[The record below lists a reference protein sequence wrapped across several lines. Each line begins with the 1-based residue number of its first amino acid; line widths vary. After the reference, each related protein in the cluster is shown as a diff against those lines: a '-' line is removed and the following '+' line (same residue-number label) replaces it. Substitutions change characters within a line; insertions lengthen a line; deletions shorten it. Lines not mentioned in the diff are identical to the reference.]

1 MKAYL
6 KWELMVKNN
15 YISPKGHQKLVSEL
29 EHLLKVER
37 PEVTKLVQWAAS
49 NGDRSENAD
58 YLYGK
63 RRLREIDR
71 RIRFLNQRLD
81 AAVIVDP
88 TSIKSEKIQFGAT
101 VHLIDENGE
110 KKRFTIVGV
119 DEVDTS
125 RGRISWQSP
134 IGKTLIGKECG
145 DEVLVKVP
153 AGELTY
159 EVLEVNYQPIE

>member
-1 MKAYL
+1 M
-6 KWELMVKNN
+6 EKNN
-15 YISPKGHQKLVSEL
+15 YISPKGHQKLVDEL
-29 EHLLKVER
+29 QELLRVER
-37 PEVTKLVQWAAS
+37 PEVTRLVQWAAS

-81 AAVIVDP
+81 KAVIVDP
-88 TSIKSEKIQFGAT
+88 AQIKSEKVQFGAT
-101 VHLIDENGE
+101 VEIVDEEGVS
-110 KKRFTIVGV
+110 KRFTIVGV
-119 DEVDTS
+119 DEVDTAK
-125 RGRISWQSP
+125 GRISWQSP
-134 IGKTLIGKECG
+134 IGKNLLGKKPG

-159 EVLEVNYQPIE
+159 EVVNVIYQPIE

>member
-1 MKAYL
+1 M
-6 KWELMVKNN
+6 EKNN
-15 YISPKGHQKLVSEL
+15 YISPKGHQKLVDEL
-29 EHLLKVER
+29 QELLRVER
-37 PEVTKLVQWAAS
+37 PEVTRLVQWAAS

-81 AAVIVDP
+81 KAVIVDP
-88 TSIKSEKIQFGAT
+88 TQINSDKVQFGAT
-101 VHLIDENGE
+101 VEIVDEEGVTR
-110 KKRFTIVGV
+110 RFTIVGV
-119 DEVDTS
+119 DEVDTAK
-125 RGRISWQSP
+125 GRISWQSP
-134 IGKTLIGKECG
+134 IGKNLLGKKPG

-159 EVLEVNYQPIE
+159 EVVNVIYQPIE

>member
-1 MKAYL
+1 M
-6 KWELMVKNN
+6 EKNN
-15 YISPKGHQKLVSEL
+15 YISPKGHQKLVDEL
-29 EHLLKVER
+29 QELLRVER
-37 PEVTKLVQWAAS
+37 PEVTRLVQWAAS

-81 AAVIVDP
+81 KAVIVDP
-88 TSIKSEKIQFGAT
+88 TQIKSEKVQFGAT
-101 VHLIDENGE
+101 VEIVDEEGVS
-110 KKRFTIVGV
+110 KRFTIVGV
-119 DEVDTS
+119 DEVDTAK
-125 RGRISWQSP
+125 GRISWQSP
-134 IGKTLIGKECG
+134 IGKNLLGKKPG

-159 EVLEVNYQPIE
+159 EVVNVIYQPIE

>member
-1 MKAYL
+1 
-6 KWELMVKNN
+6 MVKNN
-15 YISPKGHQKLVSEL
+15 YISPKGYQKLVSEL
-29 EHLLKVER
+29 EQLMKVER

-63 RRLREIDR
+63 KRLREIDR
-71 RIRFLNQRLD
+71 RIRFLGQRLD

-88 TSIKSEKIQFGAT
+88 VTIKSSKIQFGAT
-101 VHLIDENGE
+101 IELLDENGE
-110 KKRFTIVGV
+110 KKHFTIVGV
-119 DEVDTS
+119 DEVDTA

-134 IGKTLIGKECG
+134 VGKTLIGKEIG

-153 AGELTY
+153 AGEITY
-159 EVLEVNYQPIE
+159 EVLKITYQSIE